1 MGKRMQCVSQL
12 SVTVVDTWDDLEERM
27 VLAYNFQRFQ
37 PLVGLIVFGPVAT
50 QHVMVRS
57 VM

>member
-1 MGKRMQCVSQL
+1 MSVSSPSL
-12 SVTVVDTWDDLEERM
+12 VDTWDDLEERM
-27 VLAYNFQRFQ
+27 VLAYNFQRFP
-37 PLVGLIVFGPVAT
+37 PLVGLIAFGPVAT